1 MFDWTLSI
9 AVLAVFALLI
19 GAVALWR
26 RGVRRQAV
34 LMVIAALVI
43 AGNVA
48 VWAVPIAPAAGSG

>member
-1 MFDWTLSI
+1 MFDWTMSI
-9 AVLAVFALLI
+9 AVLAVIALLI

-48 VWAVPIAPAAGSG
+48 VWVMPIAPAAGSG